1 MLQKNRKKKG
11 NLFIFITA
19 LLYLFFCRSSVI
31 FAFLKLFMLKTLIC
45 QYFFF
50 CFPVASK
57 PLFNSALWAVEVWPL
72 KRLRKEHRY
81 SCCIQRWEL
90 RLQKQQYPLIP
101 VENTFIL
108 NGLISHIVNWVPFRP
123 TSKLIIIVYLLPYFA
138 NIDPTVAIMLLSYK
152 VCVYRRTCVPEW
164 SGTQTKQHWSLK
176 KKKKSLTSHFTHS
189 QLCLMWEG
197 WSSDLKE
204 KQKEPT

>member
-1 MLQKNRKKKG
+1 
-11 NLFIFITA
+11 
-19 LLYLFFCRSSVI
+19 
-31 FAFLKLFMLKTLIC
+31 MLKTLIC
-45 QYFFF
+45 QYFFFF

-176 KKKKSLTSHFTHS
+176 KKKKVSLHISHTHS
-189 QLCLMWEG
+189 CALCGRVEALI
-197 WSSDLKE
+197 
-204 KQKEPT
+204 